1 MNAVAP
7 TPSSVQLDP
16 SQQLAVELM
25 CTAPFGIVTGG
36 PGTGKTTTLRT
47 ALDRLDAERASYE
60 LAAPTGKASKRMAE
74 ATGRNARTVHRL
86 LEFNPS
92 LGGFQRHE
100 HNPLTCSAVFVD
112 ESSMLDVALA
122 AALLRAIG
130 PRTRLV
136 LIGDADQLPPVGPG
150 RVFGDLVDCGDVPVA
165 RLTQLHRSALE
176 SWIHVNAQRIL
187 RGDMLDLS
195 AGRKDFRWFEV
206 EDAAG
211 VLPTVV
217 KLVTET
223 IPRDLEGVPSQ
234 VLIPQRPGLAGIELA
249 NAQLQA
255 ALNPFREG
263 EPFLAR
269 GRAGDGN
276 SGKATQL
283 RIGDRVIQ
291 TRNDYK
297 LADGQGVFNGEL
309 GDIVGIEKGSVTVYF
324 ADRGEVRYTLEQ
336 ANALQHAYALTVH
349 RFQGSEIPWAV
360 VVCHSTHTFILSRQL
375 LYTAITRGK
384 QGVLLVGNRK
394 GIEVALSEKRP
405 PKRNTA
411 LVERMRGELA

>member
-7 TPSSVQLDP
+7 ALSAVQLDP
-16 SQQLAVELM
+16 SQERAVELM
-25 CTAPFGIVTGG
+25 CSAPFGIVTGG

-47 ALDRLDAERASYE
+47 ALDRLDAEGESYD

-130 PRTRLV
+130 PQTRLV

-150 RVFGDLVDCGDVPVA
+150 RVFGDLVDSGDVPVA

-187 RGDMLDLS
+187 RGDVLDLS
-195 AGRKDFRWFEV
+195 TRKDFRFLEV
-206 EDAAG
+206 EDASG

-217 KLVTET
+217 KLVTDT
-223 IPRDLEGVPSQ
+223 IPRELEGVPSQ
-234 VLIPQRPGLAGIELA
+234 VLIPQRPGVAGIEQA
-249 NAQLQA
+249 NLQLQA
-255 ALNPFREG
+255 AINPAREG
-263 EPFLAR
+263 EPFLTR
-269 GRAGDGN
+269 
-276 SGKATQL
+276 GKASDGKPGQL

-309 GDIVGIEKGSVTVYF
+309 GDIVGIEKGSVQVYF

-349 RFQGSEIPWAV
+349 RFQGSEAPWAV

-405 PKRNTA
+405 PRRNTA
-411 LVERMRGELA
+411 LVERMRGELV